1 MRYDGTTNINHF
13 GMMEVA
19 CLLLARDWR
28 WKKNDDNPMRTI
40 GIVLAKYGDQSEIS
54 QQNIGILQ
62 KRRDLTSFDQE

>member
-1 MRYDGTTNINHF
+1 MRYDGITNINYF
-13 GMMEVA
+13 GMMDVA

-28 WKKNDDNPMRTI
+28 WKNLEDNPMRTI
-40 GIVLAKYGDQSEIS
+40 GIVLAKHGDQSEIS